1 MTIAPERITQRSTA
15 WLEHVACRPGMSDD
29 QIADQCGACPVRFE
43 CLQDAFDTEDFETYR
58 AGMTGDARRRAAKAR
73 PTSPQALP
81 TIPVRPR
88 AHVGPVDID
97 LDQVAAYRDEE
108 REDGPLSWREIGHL
122 IGANSET
129 IRHRWVASGRP
140 RTGRAPNRRR
150 DLRHDFDASDI
161 ARRVRAGH
169 STRRIAHDLR
179 IDWNTA
185 DRHVKRARDAGL
197 IP

>member
-15 WLEHVACRPGMSDD
+15 WLEHVVCRPGMTDD

-97 LDQVAAYRDEE
+97 LEQVAQFRDEQ
-108 REDGPLSWREIGHL
+108 RDGGPMSWREIGHRL
-122 IGANSET
+122 GVNPET
-129 IRHRWVASGRP
+129 IRHRWAASGRP
-140 RTGRAPNRRR
+140 HTGRAPHSRR
-150 DLRHDFDASDI
+150 DLRHEVDISD
-161 ARRVRAGH
+161 VRTRLAAGF
-169 STRRIAHDLR
+169 SVSRIATHYGMHPDTLR
-179 IDWNTA
+179 
-185 DRHVKRARDAGL
+185 RHIERARKAGL
-197 IP
+197 L